1 MIEDKE
7 DDMATVTSYGAAQ
20 MVTGSCHLLEID
32 NIKILIDCGLFQGSA
47 EHKNSEPFGFDAR
60 EIDFLILTHGHL
72 DHIGRVPKLVKEGFN
87 GFIVATKAT
96 IDIASIMLLDAAKIQ
111 QEDYKTLLRQAK
123 RRGEEASVLEP
134 LYTIDDVNDTFKR
147 GRKPAHYDK
156 ALKLSKSVSVTF
168 KEAGHIL
175 GSAFVEID
183 YHDNGVDRRV
193 VFSGDI
199 GSKER
204 LVIDGLV
211 YGSKTNTLFVEST
224 YGDRVHKDLDESIAE
239 FRKAIIETVKRGGN
253 VMIPSF
259 ALERTQEILVLLK
272 QMFEEGLLEDCKVF
286 LDSPL
291 AIKAT
296 NLYKHY
302 PKLLNEE
309 NEVNS
314 ILGNNPF
321 AFDILKLTQSP
332 SQSMT
337 INAVKRRAIII
348 AGSGMC
354 TGGRILHHFKHR
366 LWDDKNALIF
376 VGYQV
381 GGTLGRKIVD
391 GAEFVYVRGEKIAV
405 KAKIHT
411 INGFSAHGDR
421 EDLLDW
427 IAHFEGLEN
436 IYLIHGEA
444 DKAEIFRKTIIEK
457 LHIKTHVVKER
468 EHIHI

>member
-1 MIEDKE
+1 MIGEKE

-20 MVTGSCHLLEID
+20 MVTGSCHLLEIG
-32 NIKILIDCGLFQGSA
+32 NIKILIDCGMFQGGA
-47 EHKNSEPFGFDAR
+47 NHKNVEPFGFEPK

-72 DHIGRVPKLVKEGFN
+72 DHIGRVPKLVKEGFD
-87 GFIVATKAT
+87 GVIVTTKAT
-96 IDIASIMLLDAAKIQ
+96 LDIASIMFLDAAKIQ
-111 QEDYKTLLRQAK
+111 QEEFKTLYKKAK
-123 RRGEEASVLEP
+123 RRGEEATVLEP
-134 LYTIDDVNDTFKR
+134 LYTLDDVDDTLRKR
-147 GRKPAHYDK
+147 KKLAHYDK
-156 ALKLSKSVSVTF
+156 KMKLSDKIFVTF

-175 GSAFVEID
+175 GAAFVEID
-183 YHDNGVDRRV
+183 YHDSGMDRRV

-199 GSKER
+199 GNRER
-204 LVIDGLV
+204 LVVDGLA

-239 FRKAIIETVKRGGN
+239 FREAVIETITRGGN

-259 ALERTQEILVLLK
+259 ALERTQEILILLK
-272 QMFEEGLLEDCKVF
+272 DMFEEGLLEGCKVF

-296 NLYKHY
+296 NLYKRH

-309 NEVNS
+309 HEVNS
-314 ILGNNPF
+314 ILGHNPF
-321 AFDILKLTQSP
+321 AFDILKFTQTP
-332 SQSMT
+332 SQSMM
-337 INAVKRRAIII
+337 INARKRKTIII

-405 KAKIHT
+405 KANIYT

-421 EDLLDW
+421 EDILDW

-436 IYLIHGEA
+436 IYLIHGEE
-444 DKAEIFRKTIIEK
+444 DKAKIFRETIIER
-457 LHIKTHVVKER
+457 LGIKTHVVKER

>member
-1 MIEDKE
+1 
-7 DDMATVTSYGAAQ
+7 MARVTSYGAAQ
-20 MVTGSCHLLEID
+20 MVTGSCHLLEIGT
-32 NIKILIDCGLFQGSA
+32 IKILIDCGMFQGDA
-47 EHKNSEPFGFDAR
+47 DHKNSEPFGFDAR
-60 EIDFLILTHGHL
+60 KIDFLILTHGHL

-87 GFIVATKAT
+87 GIIVSTKAT

-111 QEDYKTLLRQAK
+111 KEEFKTLLKRAK
-123 RRGEEASVLEP
+123 RRGEEATIEEP
-134 LYTIDDVNDTFKR
+134 LYDLDDVADTFKR
-147 GRKPAHYDK
+147 RRKVAYYDK
-156 ALKLSKSVSVTF
+156 KIQLTDTIFVTF

-175 GSAFVEID
+175 GAAFIEID
-183 YHDNGVDRRV
+183 YQDEGMQKRV

-199 GSKER
+199 GNRER
-204 LVIDGLV
+204 IVVDGLA
-211 YGSKTNTLFVEST
+211 YGSKTNVLFVEST
-224 YGDRVHKDLDESIAE
+224 YGDRVHRNLDESIAE
-239 FRKAIIETVKRGGN
+239 FREAVTETIKRGGN

-259 ALERTQEILVLLK
+259 ALERTQEILILLK
-272 QMFEEGLLEDCKVF
+272 QMFEEGLLGGCKVF

-296 NLYKHY
+296 NLYKHHL
-302 PKLLNEE
+302 KLLNEE
-309 NEVNS
+309 HEINS

-321 AFDILKLTQSP
+321 GFDILKLTQTP
-332 SQSMT
+332 SQSMS

-366 LWDDKNALIF
+366 LWDEKNALIF

-381 GGTLGRKIVD
+381 DGTLGRKIVD

-421 EDLLDW
+421 EDILDW
-427 IAHFEGLEN
+427 ISHFEGLEN
-436 IYLIHGEA
+436 IYLIHGEE
-444 DKAEIFRKTIIEK
+444 DKAKVFRETIIER
-457 LHIKTHVVKER
+457 LNIKTHVVKER

>member
-1 MIEDKE
+1 
-7 DDMATVTSYGAAQ
+7 MATVTSYGAAQ
-20 MVTGSCHLLEID
+20 MVTGSCHLLEIG
-32 NIKILIDCGLFQGSA
+32 NIHILIDCGMFQGNA
-47 EHKNSEPFGFDAR
+47 DHKNIEPFGFNPKD
-60 EIDFLILTHGHL
+60 IDFLILTHGHL

-87 GFIVATKAT
+87 GIIVATKAT

-111 QEDYKTLLRQAK
+111 NEEYKTLYKKAK
-123 RRGEEASVLEP
+123 RRGAEATVSEP
-134 LYTIDDVNDTFKR
+134 LYDLDDVSDTFKR
-147 GRKPAHYDK
+147 RRKPAYYNK
-156 ALKLSKSVSVTF
+156 KIKLTDTIFVTF

-175 GSAFVEID
+175 GAAFIEVD
-183 YHDNGVDRRV
+183 YHDEGMQKRV

-199 GSKER
+199 GNKER
-204 LVIDGLV
+204 IVIDGLV
-211 YGSKTNTLFVEST
+211 YGTKTNVLFVEST
-224 YGDRVHKDLDESIAE
+224 YGDRVHRDLDESIAE
-239 FRKAIIETVKRGGN
+239 FRDAVIETTKRGGN

-259 ALERTQEILVLLK
+259 ALERTQEILILLK
-272 QMFEEGLLEDCKVF
+272 QMFEEGLLEACKVF

-296 NLYKHY
+296 NLYKQH

-309 NEVNS
+309 HEINS

-321 AFDILKLTQSP
+321 AFDILKLTQTP
-332 SQSMT
+332 SQSIS

-366 LWDDKNALIF
+366 LWDEKNSLIF

-405 KAKIHT
+405 KAKIYT

-421 EDLLDW
+421 EDIIDW
-427 IAHFEGLEN
+427 IEHFEGLEN
-436 IYLIHGEA
+436 IYLIHGEE
-444 DKAEIFRKTIIEK
+444 DKAKIFRETIIER

>member
-1 MIEDKE
+1 
-7 DDMATVTSYGAAQ
+7 MATVTSYGAAQ
-20 MVTGSCHLLEID
+20 MVTGSCHLLEIG
-32 NIKILIDCGLFQGSA
+32 NIRILIDCGMFQGNA
-47 EHKNSEPFGFDAR
+47 EHKNSEPFGFNPK

-87 GFIVATKAT
+87 GVIVSTKAT

-111 QEDYKTLLRQAK
+111 QEEYKTLLKKAR
-123 RRGEEASVLEP
+123 RRGEEATVLAP
-134 LYTIDDVNDTFKR
+134 MYDLDDVADTFKR
-147 GRKPAHYDK
+147 RRKPAHYGK
-156 ALKLSKSVSVTF
+156 KIKLSDSISVTF

-175 GSAFVEID
+175 GAAFIEID
-183 YHDNGVDRRV
+183 YHDEGMQKRV

-204 LVIDGLV
+204 IVVDGLV
-211 YGSKTNTLFVEST
+211 YGTKANVLFVEST
-224 YGDRVHKDLDESIAE
+224 YGDRVHRDLDESIAE
-239 FRKAIIETVKRGGN
+239 FRTAVIETIKRGGN

-259 ALERTQEILVLLK
+259 ALERTQEILILLK

-296 NLYKHY
+296 NLYKRY

-314 ILGNNPF
+314 ILGHNPF
-321 AFDILKLTQSP
+321 AFDALKLTQSP
-332 SQSMT
+332 SQSMS
-337 INAVKRRAIII
+337 INSVKQKAIII

-354 TGGRILHHFKHR
+354 SGGRILHHFKHR
-366 LWDDKNALIF
+366 LWDEKNALIF

-405 KAKIHT
+405 KAKIYT

-421 EDLLDW
+421 EDIIDW
-427 IAHFEGLEN
+427 ISHFEGLEN
-436 IYLIHGEA
+436 IYLIHGEE
-444 DKAEIFRKTIIEK
+444 DKAKAFRETIIER
-457 LHIKTHVVKER
+457 LNIKTHVVKER